1 MRNDV
6 WGGRGHQLSVRGIFG
21 AVQLRAL
28 QRGGLRLALSYD

>member
-1 MRNDV
+1 
-6 WGGRGHQLSVRGIFG
+6 LSVRGIFG